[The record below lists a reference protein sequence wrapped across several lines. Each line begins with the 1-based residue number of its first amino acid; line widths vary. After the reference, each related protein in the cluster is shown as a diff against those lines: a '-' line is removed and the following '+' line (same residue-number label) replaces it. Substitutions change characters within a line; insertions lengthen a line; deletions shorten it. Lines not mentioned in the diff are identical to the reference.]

1 MKSLDSR
8 FTISRLIVFVITV
21 SIFAG
26 QTMVALAMP
35 KAGQSAGELTVKG
48 KMPTDEKPFVL
59 VNGDRSF
66 TGRSVF
72 SSGTIAT
79 TETTSAIINLGKVG
93 RIELARSSVMT
104 LTFSDNS
111 ISGVLSSG
119 DVRVSNADGVAVKI
133 DTPNDVVTNDGN
145 AASSF
150 SVLVSNNTSSVAA
163 TSGTV
168 RYNHGA
174 TVAKQQDD
182 DDDDDDGIWVPL
194 VVIGGAVAAVV
205 LVTVIMN
212 DDDEDFVSP
221 VF

>member
-8 FTISRLIVFVITV
+8 FTISRLIVFALTV
-21 SIFAG
+21 SILTG

-35 KAGQSAGELTVKG
+35 KDARPAGELTVKG

-79 TETTSAIINLGKVG
+79 TETTSAIINLGKLG
-93 RIELARSSVMT
+93 RIEIAPASVMT
-104 LTFSDNS
+104 LSFSDNS

-133 DTPNDVVTNDGN
+133 NTPNDVITNERN

-150 SVLVSNNTSSVAA
+150 SVAVGPETSKVAA
-163 TSGTV
+163 TLGSV
-168 RYNHGA
+168 RYNNGKS
-174 TVAKQQDD
+174 VAKQDD
-182 DDDDDDGIWVPL
+182 DDDDDGEIWVPL
-194 VVIGGAVAAVV
+194 LVIGGAVAAVV
-205 LVTVIMN
+205 LFVALAN
-212 DDDEDFVSP
+212 DDEDISSP
-221 VF
+221 IF

>member
-1 MKSLDSR
+1 MKSLESR
-8 FTISRLIVFVITV
+8 FTISRLIVFALTV
-21 SIFAG
+21 SMLAG

-35 KAGQSAGELTVKG
+35 KDARPAGELTVRG

-79 TETTSAIINLGKVG
+79 TETTSAIINLGKIG
-93 RIELARSSVMT
+93 RVEVAPASVLT

-119 DVRVSNADGVAVKI
+119 DVRIANADGVAVKI
-133 DTPNDVVTNDGN
+133 NTPNDVITNEGN

-150 SVLVSNNTSSVAA
+150 SVAVGPEKSIVKAA
-163 TSGTV
+163 SGSV
-168 RYNHGA
+168 RYNHGKS
-174 TVAKQQDD
+174 VAQDD
-182 DDDDDDGIWVPL
+182 DDDDDDGNIWVPL
-194 VVIGGAVAAVV
+194 VVIGGAVAAIV
-205 LVTVIMN
+205 LFTVLS
-212 DDDEDFVSP
+212 DDDEDFSSP
-221 VF
+221 IF

>member
-8 FTISRLIVFVITV
+8 FTISRLIVFALTV
-21 SIFAG
+21 SILTG

-35 KAGQSAGELTVKG
+35 KDARPAGELTVKG

-79 TETTSAIINLGKVG
+79 TETTSAIINLGKLG
-93 RIELARSSVMT
+93 RIEIAPASVMT
-104 LTFSDNS
+104 LSFSDNS

-133 DTPNDVVTNDGN
+133 NTPNDVITNERN

-150 SVLVSNNTSSVAA
+150 SPAMRSAHSS
-163 TSGTV
+163 
-168 RYNHGA
+168 R
-174 TVAKQQDD
+174 
-182 DDDDDDGIWVPL
+182 IWPR
-194 VVIGGAVAAVV
+194 
-205 LVTVIMN
+205 
-212 DDDEDFVSP
+212 
-221 VF
+221 

>member
-8 FTISRLIVFVITV
+8 FTISRLIVFALTV
-21 SIFAG
+21 SILTG

-35 KAGQSAGELTVKG
+35 KDARPAGELTVKG

-79 TETTSAIINLGKVG
+79 TETTSAIINLGKLG
-93 RIELARSSVMT
+93 RIEIAPASVMT
-104 LTFSDNS
+104 LSFSDNS

-133 DTPNDVVTNDGN
+133 NTPNDVITNERN

-150 SVLVSNNTSSVAA
+150 SVAVGPETSKVAA
-163 TSGTV
+163 TLGSV
-168 RYNHGA
+168 RYNNGKS
-174 TVAKQQDD
+174 VAKQDD
-182 DDDDDDGIWVPL
+182 DDDDDGEIWVPL
-194 VVIGGAVAAVV
+194 LVIGGAVAAVV
-205 LVTVIMN
+205 LFVALAN
-212 DDDEDFVSP
+212 DDDDISSP
-221 VF
+221 IF

>member
-8 FTISRLIVFVITV
+8 FTISRLIVFALTV
-21 SIFAG
+21 SILTG

-35 KAGQSAGELTVKG
+35 KDARPAGELTVKG

-79 TETTSAIINLGKVG
+79 TETTSAIINLGKLG
-93 RIELARSSVMT
+93 RIEIAPASVMT
-104 LTFSDNS
+104 LSFSDNS

-133 DTPNDVVTNDGN
+133 NTPNDVITNERNG
-145 AASSF
+145 ASSF
-150 SVLVSNNTSSVAA
+150 SVAVGPETSKVAA
-163 TSGTV
+163 TLGSV
-168 RYNHGA
+168 RYNNGKS
-174 TVAKQQDD
+174 VAKQDD
-182 DDDDDDGIWVPL
+182 DDDDDGEIWVPL
-194 VVIGGAVAAVV
+194 LVIGGAVAAVV
-205 LVTVIMN
+205 LFVALAN
-212 DDDEDFVSP
+212 DDEDISSP
-221 VF
+221 IF

>member
-1 MKSLDSR
+1 MKSLESR
-8 FTISRLIVFVITV
+8 FTISRLIVFALTV
-21 SIFAG
+21 SMLAG

-35 KAGQSAGELTVKG
+35 KDARPAGELTVRG

-79 TETTSAIINLGKVG
+79 TETTSAIINLGKIG
-93 RIELARSSVMT
+93 RVEVAPASVLT

-119 DVRVSNADGVAVKI
+119 DVRVANADGVAVRI
-133 DTPNDVVTNDGN
+133 NTPNDVITNEGN

-150 SVLVSNNTSSVAA
+150 SVAIGPETSIVKA
-163 TSGTV
+163 TSGSV
-168 RYNHGA
+168 RYNNGKS
-174 TVAKQQDD
+174 VAQDD
-182 DDDDDDGIWVPL
+182 DDDDDDGSIWVPL
-194 VVIGGAVAAVV
+194 IVIGGAVGAVILFTV
-205 LVTVIMN
+205 LS
-212 DDDEDFVSP
+212 DDDEDFSSP
-221 VF
+221 IF

>member
-8 FTISRLIVFVITV
+8 FTFSRLIVFAITV
-21 SIFAG
+21 SIFTG

-35 KAGQSAGELTVKG
+35 KAGQPAGELTVKG
-48 KMPTDEKPFVL
+48 KMSTNEKPFVL

-93 RIELARSSVMT
+93 RIELAPSSVMT
-104 LTFSDNS
+104 LSFTDNS
-111 ISGVLSSG
+111 ISGVVTSG
-119 DVRVSNADGVAVKI
+119 DVRVANADGVAVKI
-133 DTPNDVVTNDGN
+133 NTPDDVITNEAN

-150 SVLVSNNTSSVAA
+150 SVLVGGDTSTVSAM
-163 TSGTV
+163 SGTV

-174 TVAKQQDD
+174 SVAKQQD

-194 VVIGGAVAAVV
+194 VVIGGAVGAAVLFV
-205 LVTVIMN
+205 MLGDD
-212 DDDEDFVSP
+212 DDDEIASP
-221 VF
+221 IF

>member
-8 FTISRLIVFVITV
+8 FISRLIVFALTV
-21 SIFAG
+21 SILTG
-26 QTMVALAMP
+26 QTMVAFAVP

-93 RIELARSSVMT
+93 RVELSPASVLT
-104 LTFSDNS
+104 LSFSDDS
-111 ISGVLSSG
+111 ITGELTSG
-119 DVRVSNADGVAVKI
+119 DVRISNADGVAVKI
-133 DTPNDVVTNDGN
+133 NTPNDVITNERN

-150 SVLVSNNTSSVAA
+150 TVAVGAELSKVKA
-163 TSGTV
+163 TIGSV
-168 RYNHGA
+168 RYNNGKS
-174 TVAKQQDD
+174 VAQKDD
-182 DDDDDDGIWVPL
+182 DDDDDDKGIWVPI
-194 VVIGGAVAAVV
+194 VVIGGAVGAVV
-205 LVTVIMN
+205 LFTLLGDD
-212 DDDEDFVSP
+212 DDDEITSP
-221 VF
+221 IF

>member
-8 FTISRLIVFVITV
+8 FTISRLMVLALTV
-21 SIFAG
+21 SILTG
-26 QTMVALAMP
+26 QTMVVLAMP
-35 KAGQSAGELTVKG
+35 KAGQPAGELTVKG

-79 TETTSAIINLGKVG
+79 TETTSAIIHLGKVG
-93 RIELARSSVMT
+93 RIELAPASAMT
-104 LTFSDNS
+104 LNFSDNS
-111 ISGVLSSG
+111 ISGVVSAG
-119 DVRVSNADGVAVKI
+119 NVRVSNADGVAVKI
-133 DTPNDVVTNDGN
+133 DTPNDVITNEANG
-145 AASSF
+145 ASSF
-150 SVLVSNNTSSVAA
+150 SVLVGGDTSSVAA

-174 TVAKQQDD
+174 SVAKQQDD

-194 VVIGGAVAAVV
+194 IVIGGAVAAVV
-205 LVTVIMN
+205 LVTVLMDD
-212 DDDEDFVSP
+212 DDDEITSP
-221 VF
+221 IF

>member
-8 FTISRLIVFVITV
+8 FTISRLIVFALTV
-21 SIFAG
+21 SILTG

-93 RIELARSSVMT
+93 RIELAPSSIMT
-104 LTFSDNS
+104 LNFSDNS

-133 DTPNDVVTNDGN
+133 DTPNDVITNEGN
-145 AASSF
+145 GASSF
-150 SVLVSNNTSSVAA
+150 SVLVGGDTSSVAA

-174 TVAKQQDD
+174 SVAKQQD

-205 LVTVIMN
+205 LITVMMDD
-212 DDDEDFVSP
+212 DDDEITSP
-221 VF
+221 IF

>member
-1 MKSLDSR
+1 MKSLESR
-8 FTISRLIVFVITV
+8 FPISRLVVFALTV
-21 SIFAG
+21 SILTG

-35 KAGQSAGELTVKG
+35 KDGRPAGELTVRG

-79 TETTSAIINLGKVG
+79 TETTSAIINLGKIG
-93 RIELARSSVMT
+93 RVVVAPASVLT

-119 DVRVSNADGVAVKI
+119 DVRVANADGIAVKI
-133 DTPNDVVTNDGN
+133 KTPNDVITNEGN

-150 SVLVSNNTSSVAA
+150 SVAVGPETSIVKAA
-163 TSGTV
+163 SGSV
-168 RYNHGA
+168 RYNHGKS
-174 TVAKQQDD
+174 VAQDD
-182 DDDDDDGIWVPL
+182 DDDDDEGNIWVPL
-194 VVIGGAVAAVV
+194 VVIGGAVAAIV
-205 LVTVIMN
+205 LFTVLS
-212 DDDEDFVSP
+212 DDDEDFSSP
-221 VF
+221 IF